1 MIGEQLK
8 MLDSYIKS
16 GISPILLENIPTKV
30 FEGAVILES
39 DCNNSLLN
47 GHYEG
52 VEFKAPEWYEK
63 LIQISKENH
72 AVLLIDNINKISK
85 EEQTKFI
92 EIFKYKKVST
102 FDLPKNCTIIVT
114 CSNLKERPINEEVY
128 SLMAHI

>member
-1 MIGEQLK
+1 MSGEQLK

-16 GISPILLENIPTKV
+16 GMSPILLENIPAKV
-30 FEGAVILES
+30 FEGAIILES
-39 DCNNSLLN
+39 DCDNSLLN
-47 GHYEG
+47 GHYDG
-52 VEFKAPEWYEK
+52 MEFKAPEWYEK